1 MRVTDPATRELLWN
15 GFQSVVDEMA
25 LLLQRSSF
33 SPMIREMLD
42 FSCGFLDAA
51 GRLVAD
57 SCLIPA
63 QAGTLEFAL
72 AGVLA
77 RTGPLSEGDVVV
89 TNDPYSGATHLP
101 DVELFVPV
109 FVGDDLIGYVATV
122 AHHVDIG
129 GISARNRGTS
139 PGQTNASRDLYE
151 EGLQLPPVRLHQGG
165 IRNDALWEVLL
176 RNVRDP
182 DSVAGDI
189 AAQLSA
195 CRRGVE
201 RVRELAGR
209 HGVTT
214 IHDAIDD
221 LIDDTS
227 ARAGALIASWPQRTV
242 SVAGFIDGDGLHYD
256 RPLRVQVDVTV
267 RGDRLIVDLSGSS
280 PQTNGTFN
288 VPWSSTYS
296 GLYYALRCFLGTGIR
311 QNHGYMRHVEAVAP
325 SGSLFNPRRPA
336 AVVSRHMPVQVLTD
350 AVFRALG
357 ELLPEQAVAA
367 SHVSFPVL
375 LMRAVDPRTGAEKTL
390 MDTVGGGGGARHG
403 VLGDDG
409 IDSYTSNCA
418 LVSAEVIELEYP
430 WRVRAS
436 EFVPGSGGEGRWR
449 GGRAVRRDYEL
460 LAESAAGRVACEQRV
475 PAHAARGI
483 AGGASGAPASIAV
496 RRGAGTWREVGVEE
510 SSITVARGDVVR
522 MTAAGGGGY
531 GAVPLIGEELR
542 LGAAQA
548 EDQTSDA
555 GNSTAGAGAASRPS
569 NGTGW
574 QTR

>member
-1 MRVTDPATRELLWN
+1 MMRVTDPATRELLWH

-25 LLLQRSSF
+25 LILQRSSF

-42 FSCGFLDAA
+42 FSCGFLDAQ

-77 RTGPLSEGDVVV
+77 RTGPLAEGDVVV

-101 DVELFVPV
+101 DMELFVPV
-109 FVGDDLIGYVATV
+109 FVGDDLLGYVASV

-129 GISARNRGTS
+129 GIAARNRGTV
-139 PGQTNASRDLYE
+139 PGQKTASRDLFE
-151 EGLQLPPVRLHQGG
+151 EGLQLPPVRLYQGG
-165 IRNDALWEVLL
+165 VRNEALWDVVL

-182 DSVAGDI
+182 DSVAGDV
-189 AAQLSA
+189 AAQLSS

-209 HGVTT
+209 HGAATV
-214 IHDAIDD
+214 HQAIDD

-227 ARAGALIASWPQRTV
+227 ARAGALIASWPDRTV
-242 SVAGFIDGDGLHYD
+242 SVTGLLDGDGLHYD
-256 RPLRVQVDVTV
+256 TPLRVHADVSV

-280 PQTNGTFN
+280 DQTTGTFN

-296 GLYYALRCFLGTGIR
+296 GLYYALRCFLGTGVR
-311 QNHGYMRHVEAVAP
+311 QNHGYMRHIEAIAP
-325 SGSLFNPRRPA
+325 EGSLFNPRRPA

-350 AVFRALG
+350 TMFRALG
-357 ELLPEQAVAA
+357 ELLPNRAVAA

-375 LMRAVDPRTGAEKTL
+375 LMRGVDPRSGAEKTL
-390 MDTVGGGGGARHG
+390 MDTVGGGGGARLG
-403 VLGDDG
+403 LPGDDG

-418 LVSAEVIELEYP
+418 LISAEVIEIEYP
-430 WRVRAS
+430 WRIRAS
-436 EFVPGSGGEGRWR
+436 ELVPDSGGTGRWR

-460 LAESAAGRVACEQRV
+460 LAETASGRVACEQRT
-475 PAHAARGI
+475 PAHAAQGI
-483 AGGASGAPASIAV
+483 AGGGAGSPASIAV
-496 RRGAGTWREVGVEE
+496 RRGAGPWREVGVEE
-510 SSITVARGDVVR
+510 SSISLVRGDIVR
-522 MTAAGGGGY
+522 MAAAGGGGY
-531 GAVPLIGEELR
+531 GE
-542 LGAAQA
+542 A
-548 EDQTSDA
+548 ETTEREA
-555 GNSTAGAGAASRPS
+555 T
-569 NGTGW
+569 T
-574 QTR
+574 

>member
-1 MRVTDPATRELLWN
+1 MMRVSDPATRELLWH

-25 LLLQRSSF
+25 LILQRSSF

-42 FSCGFLDAA
+42 FSCGFLDTA

-77 RTGPLSEGDVVV
+77 RTGPLAEGDVVV

-109 FVGDDLIGYVATV
+109 FVGDDLVGYVASV

-129 GISARNRGTS
+129 GIAARNRGTV
-139 PGQTNASRDLYE
+139 PGQKNASRDLFE
-151 EGLQLPPVRLHQGG
+151 EGLQLPPVRLYQAG
-165 IRNDALWEVLL
+165 IRNEALWDVLL

-182 DSVAGDI
+182 DSVAGDV

-209 HGVTT
+209 HGVATV
-214 IHDAIDD
+214 HDAIDD

-227 ARAGALIASWPQRTV
+227 ARAGALIASWPDRTV
-242 SVAGFIDGDGLHYD
+242 SVTGFLDGDGLHYD
-256 RPLRVQVDVTV
+256 TPLRVRADVTV
-267 RGDRLIVDLSGSS
+267 RGDRLVVDLSGSS
-280 PQTNGTFN
+280 EQTTGTFN

-296 GLYYALRCFLGTGIR
+296 GLYYALRCFLGTDVR
-311 QNHGYMRHVEAVAP
+311 QNHGYMRHIEAIAP
-325 SGSLFNPRRPA
+325 EGSLFNPRRPA

-350 AVFRALG
+350 TVFRALG
-357 ELLPEQAVAA
+357 ELLPDRAVAA

-375 LMRAVDPRTGAEKTL
+375 LMRGVDPRNGAEKTL
-390 MDTVGGGGGARHG
+390 MDTVGGGGGARRG
-403 VLGDDG
+403 LPGDDG

-418 LVSAEVIELEYP
+418 LISAEVIEIEYP
-430 WRVRAS
+430 WRIRAS
-436 EFVPGSGGEGRWR
+436 ELVPDSGGAGRWR

-460 LAESAAGRVACEQRV
+460 LAETASGRVASEQRT
-475 PAHAARGI
+475 PAHAAQGA
-483 AGGASGAPASIAV
+483 AGGGPGSPASVAV
-496 RRGAGTWREVGVEE
+496 RRGAEPWREVGVEE
-510 SSITVARGDVVR
+510 SSITLVRGDVVR

-531 GAVPLIGEELR
+531 GE
-542 LGAAQA
+542 A
-548 EDQTSDA
+548 EPT
-555 GNSTAGAGAASRPS
+555 GRE
-569 NGTGW
+569 GTP
-574 QTR
+574 